1 MFHAVRLTAFNSETT
16 HYGGLEKKM
25 APAGAGASFGLMK
38 DRVGRMRGAQ
48 RPTRYG
54 KVKFAF
60 VAKVR
65 RSSANSLESARR
77 SHDKNKAQLLFGDL
91 NQTP

>member
-25 APAGAGASFGLMK
+25 TLAGAGASFGLMK
-38 DRVGRMRGAQ
+38 DRVGG
-48 RPTRYG
+48 
-54 KVKFAF
+54 
-60 VAKVR
+60 
-65 RSSANSLESARR
+65 
-77 SHDKNKAQLLFGDL
+77 HDKIKAQPLFGDL